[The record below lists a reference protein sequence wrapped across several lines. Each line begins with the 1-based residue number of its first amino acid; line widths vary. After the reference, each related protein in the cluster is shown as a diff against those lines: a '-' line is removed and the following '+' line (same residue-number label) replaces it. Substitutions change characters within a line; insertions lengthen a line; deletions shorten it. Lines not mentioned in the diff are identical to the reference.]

1 MFLPE
6 RPELEP
12 ILGPILL
19 PSQNPLSWKKLDRER
34 RMTGPNRRDALLAA
48 MAGMAAASEAG
59 AQTTSRNRTE
69 DLSAYA
75 VNLDTWF
82 KQVPFEQRFA
92 LAKQHGF
99 KFIEFWTVDRGNGTK
114 ASAIRALC
122 DANSLTV
129 TQFAPAWPN
138 FGDPARH
145 PDLLRTTEAAIADA
159 RTLNTNQFTVTGHSL
174 IDGMS
179 REAQLAGYL
188 AGLMRIAPMLEAA
201 GMIALVEPF
210 NRVNHLNHL
219 LNGSQP
225 VLPMVRSVNSPR
237 VKLLWDFYHMQ
248 LEDGDLIEKFTAGVD
263 QVAHVQIGDVPGR
276 HQPGTGEVNHANLLK
291 AVRAAGYRGK
301 IGLEFMPLDQD
312 DAKAVRDMLALGVA

>member
-1 MFLPE
+1 
-6 RPELEP
+6 
-12 ILGPILL
+12 
-19 PSQNPLSWKKLDRER
+19 
-34 RMTGPNRRDALLAA
+34 MTGPNRRHAL
-48 MAGMAAASEAG
+48 GAAAALAG
-59 AQTTSRNRTE
+59 LAVSSRAQAQSRTAQTQTE
-69 DLSAYA
+69 SLSGYA

-82 KQVPFEQRFA
+82 KQAPFEQRFA
-92 LAKQHGF
+92 LAKQHSF

-114 ASAIRALC
+114 ASTLRVLC
-122 DANSLTV
+122 DANGLTV

-138 FGDPARH
+138 FADPAKH
-145 PDLLRTTEAAIADA
+145 PELLKTVEAAIADA
-159 RTLNTNQFTVTGHSL
+159 KILDCSQFTVTGHSL
-174 IDGMS
+174 VEGMS

-188 AGLMRIAPMLEAA
+188 AGLMRMAPMLEAA
-201 GMIALVEPF
+201 GVTALVEPF

-225 VLPMVRSVNSPR
+225 ALPMVRSVNSPK

-248 LEDGDLIEKFTAGVD
+248 LEDGDLIEKFTAGAD

-276 HQPGTGEVNHANLLK
+276 HQPGTGEVNHANLLR

-312 DAKAVRDMLALGVA
+312 DAKAVKDMLALGVG

>member
-1 MFLPE
+1 M
-6 RPELEP
+6 
-12 ILGPILL
+12 
-19 PSQNPLSWKKLDRER
+19 S
-34 RMTGPNRRDALLAA
+34 GPNRRHALGAVAGLAGLAA
-48 MAGMAAASEAG
+48 SPAAKAAAAKPRP
-59 AQTTSRNRTE
+59 TTEN
-69 DLSAYA
+69 LSDFA

-92 LAKQHGF
+92 LAKQHNF
-99 KFIEFWTVDRGNGTK
+99 KFIEFWSVDRGNGTK
-114 ASAIRALC
+114 ASTLRGLC

-138 FGDPARH
+138 FADPAKL
-145 PDLLRTTEAAIADA
+145 PDLLKTTETAIADA
-159 RTLNTNQFTVTGHSL
+159 RTLNCTQFTVTGHSL
-174 IDGMS
+174 IEGMS

-188 AGLMRIAPMLEAA
+188 AGLMRMAPMLEAA
-201 GMIALVEPF
+201 GMTALVEPF

-225 VLPMVRSVNSPR
+225 GLPMIRSVNSPR

-301 IGLEFMPLDQD
+301 IGLEFLPLDQD
-312 DAKAVRDMLALGVA
+312 DAKAVQDMLALA

>member
-1 MFLPE
+1 
-6 RPELEP
+6 
-12 ILGPILL
+12 
-19 PSQNPLSWKKLDRER
+19 
-34 RMTGPNRRDALLAA
+34 MTGPNRRDALLAA

-122 DANSLTV
+122 DANGLTV

-138 FGDPARH
+138 FGDPAKH

-312 DAKAVRDMLALGVA
+312 DAKAVKDMLALGVA

>member
-1 MFLPE
+1 M
-6 RPELEP
+6 
-12 ILGPILL
+12 GP
-19 PSQNPLSWKKLDRER
+19 SR
-34 RMTGPNRRDALLAA
+34 RQAIGTVAA
-48 MAGMAAASEAG
+48 MAGLAGASPAG
-59 AQTTSRNRTE
+59 AQNRSRIEN
-69 DLSAYA
+69 LANHA

-99 KFIEFWTVDRGNGTK
+99 QFIEFWTVDRGNGTK
-114 ASAIRALC
+114 ASTIRGWC
-122 DANSLTV
+122 DANGLSI

-138 FGDPARH
+138 FGDPAKH
-145 PDLLRTTEAAIADA
+145 PELLKVTEAAIADA
-159 RTLNTNQFTVTGHSL
+159 KVLGTNQFTVTGHSL

-188 AGLMRIAPMLEAA
+188 AGLMRMAPMLEAA
-201 GMIALVEPF
+201 NVTALVEPF

-225 VLPMVRSVNSPR
+225 ALPMVRSVNSPR

-248 LEDGDLIEKFTAGVD
+248 LEDGDLIEKFTAGAD

-276 HQPGTGEVNHANLLK
+276 HQPGTGEVNHTNLLK

-301 IGLEFMPLDQD
+301 IGLEFMPLDQN
-312 DAKAVRDMLALGVA
+312 DAKAVQDMLALGVS

>member
-1 MFLPE
+1 M
-6 RPELEP
+6 
-12 ILGPILL
+12 
-19 PSQNPLSWKKLDRER
+19 N
-34 RMTGPNRRDALLAA
+34 GPNRRHALGAVAGLAGLAA
-48 MAGMAAASEAG
+48 ATVTQAKNGK
-59 AQTTSRNRTE
+59 TE
-69 DLSAYA
+69 NLSGYA

-99 KFIEFWTVDRGNGTK
+99 QFIEYWTVDRNNSGGTAATWRKLADDNGIT
-114 ASAIRALC
+114 L
-122 DANSLTV
+122 

-138 FGDPARH
+138 FGDPAK
-145 PDLLRTTEAAIADA
+145 LGELVKVTETAIADA
-159 RTLNTNQFTVTGHSL
+159 KVLGCTQFTVTGHSL

-188 AGLMRIAPMLEAA
+188 AGLMHIAPMLEAA
-201 GMIALVEPF
+201 GMTALVEPF

-225 VLPMVRSVNSPR
+225 ALPMVRAVSSPR

-248 LEDGDLIEKFTAGVD
+248 LEDGDLIEKFTAGAD

-276 HQPGTGEVNHANLLK
+276 HQPGTGEVNHGNLLR
-291 AVRAAGYRGK
+291 AVRAAGYHGK
-301 IGLEFMPLDQD
+301 IGLEFLPLDQD
-312 DAKAVRDMLALGVA
+312 DAKAVQDMLALGVA

>member
-1 MFLPE
+1 
-6 RPELEP
+6 
-12 ILGPILL
+12 
-19 PSQNPLSWKKLDRER
+19 
-34 RMTGPNRRDALLAA
+34 MTALAGLAA
-48 MAGMAAASEAG
+48 APPGI
-59 AQTTSRNRTE
+59 AQSRAE
-69 DLSAYA
+69 SLSGFA

-92 LAKQHGF
+92 LARRHGF
-99 KFIEFWTVDRGNGTK
+99 QCIEFWTVDRGNGTK

-122 DANSLTV
+122 DANQLTV

-145 PDLLRTTEAAIADA
+145 PELLKTTEAAIADA
-159 RTLNTNQFTVTGHSL
+159 KTLGCGEFTVTGHSL
-174 IDGMS
+174 IEGIS

-188 AGLMRIAPMLEAA
+188 AGLMRMAPLLEAA
-201 GMIALVEPF
+201 NITALVEPF

-225 VLPMVRSVNSPR
+225 ALPMVRSVNSPR

-248 LEDGDLIEKFTAGVD
+248 LEDGDLIEKFTAGAD

-276 HQPGTGEVNHANLLK
+276 HQPGSGEVNHANLLK

-301 IGLEFMPLDQD
+301 IGLEFMPSDQD
-312 DAKAVRDMLALGVA
+312 DARAVKDMLALNIG

>member
-1 MFLPE
+1 MV
-6 RPELEP
+6 RPKQE
-12 ILGPILL
+12 G
-19 PSQNPLSWKKLDRER
+19 SAMDLDRR
-34 RMTGPNRRDALLAA
+34 HALGTAVA
-48 MAGMAAASEAG
+48 MAGLAASSG
-59 AQTTSRNRTE
+59 AQAQRGAEN
-69 DLSAYA
+69 LSGYA

-99 KFIEFWTVDRGNGTK
+99 KFIEFWTVDRGNATK
-114 ASAIRALC
+114 ASTIRALC
-122 DANSLTV
+122 DTNGLSV

-138 FGDPARH
+138 FGDPAKH
-145 PDLLRTTEAAIADA
+145 PELLKVTEAAIADA
-159 RTLNTNQFTVTGHSL
+159 KILGTTQFTVTGHSL

-201 GMIALVEPF
+201 GMTALVEPF

-225 VLPMVRSVNSPR
+225 TLPMVRSVNSPR
-237 VKLLWDFYHMQ
+237 LKMLWDFYHMQ
-248 LEDGDLIEKFTAGVD
+248 LEDGDLIEKFTAGID

-276 HQPGTGEVNHANLLK
+276 HQPGTGEVNHTNLLK

-301 IGLEFMPLDQD
+301 IGLEFIPLDQD
-312 DAKAVRDMLALGVA
+312 DAKAVKDMLAVGVP